1 MAEEV
6 DQFVMTESAVRS
18 LPPGYAFADAEEHAA
33 DDARY
38 DQPPCIECGAMTKK
52 EAETQCRC
60 AGDKDDCH
68 GCQLWPD

>member
-1 MAEEV
+1 
-6 DQFVMTESAVRS
+6 
-18 LPPGYAFADAEEHAA
+18 
-33 DDARY
+33 
-38 DQPPCIECGAMTKK
+38 MTKK